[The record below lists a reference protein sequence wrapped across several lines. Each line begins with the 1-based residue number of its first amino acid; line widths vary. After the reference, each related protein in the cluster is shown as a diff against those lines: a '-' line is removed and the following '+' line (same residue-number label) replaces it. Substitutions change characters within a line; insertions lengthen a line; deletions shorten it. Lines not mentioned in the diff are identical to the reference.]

1 MRALLTNELYKLFK
15 KPRTYISP
23 AVILVII
30 VLINLGMYLEG
41 ATILDFLL
49 TTLRE
54 QFFLEG
60 NLINGY
66 LIAFLSL
73 STLWVHIP
81 ILVVIV
87 TADLMSSEFESGAI
101 RMLLTRPI
109 KRSALMSAKLIT
121 ALIYV
126 TLFMF
131 LIGALSFGIATFI
144 FGKGDII
151 VLYEGI
157 QIITSGQFIPRFL
170 LTLAYSTFG
179 MMSFAAMSI
188 YISTAT
194 KNSLA
199 AILIS
204 LGILIISTLLQTFS
218 LGIFES
224 WKPFLFTYHMT
235 QWQLLFYSEIPWSE
249 ILVSTGFLAAF
260 TTIFVVLAYRKF
272 NRLNITE

>member
-23 AVILVII
+23 VVIVVII
-30 VLINLGMYLEG
+30 ILINLGMYLEG
-41 ATILDFLL
+41 GQILDFLL
-49 TTLRE
+49 ATLRE

-66 LIAFLSL
+66 LITFLSL

-109 KRSALMSAKLIT
+109 KRSALMSAKMLT

-126 TLFMF
+126 TLFMLF
-131 LIGALSFGIATFI
+131 IGALSYGIATLI

-157 QIITSGQFIPRFL
+157 QIITSAQFVPRFL

-179 MMSFAAMSI
+179 MMAFAAMSI

-199 AILIS
+199 AILVS
-204 LGILIISTLLQTFS
+204 LGVLIISTLLQTFS

-224 WKPFLFTYHMT
+224 WKPFLFTYHMS
-235 QWQLLFYSEIPWSE
+235 QWQLFFYTDIPWME
-249 ILVSTGFLAAF
+249 ILVSTVFLAAF
-260 TTIFVVLAYRKF
+260 TAVFVGLSYRKF

>member
-1 MRALLTNELYKLFK
+1 MKALLTNELYKLFK

-66 LIAFLSL
+66 LIAFLCL

-126 TLFMF
+126 TLFM
-131 LIGALSFGIATFI
+131 LIIGALSFGISTFI

-157 QIITSGQFIPRFL
+157 QIITSGQFMPRFL

-249 ILVSTGFLAAF
+249 VLVSAVFLSAF
-260 TTIFVVLAYRKF
+260 TAIFVVLSYRKF
-272 NRLNITE
+272 SRLNITE

>member
-1 MRALLTNELYKLFK
+1 MKALLTNELYKLFK

-23 AVILVII
+23 VVVLVII
-30 VLINLGMYLEG
+30 ILINLGMYLEG
-41 ATILDFLL
+41 AQILDFLL
-49 TTLRE
+49 ATLRE

-66 LIAFLSL
+66 LITFLSL
-73 STLWVHIP
+73 TTLWVHIP

-109 KRSALMSAKLIT
+109 KRSALMSAKILT

-126 TLFMF
+126 ALFMLF
-131 LIGALSFGIATFI
+131 LGAISFTIATLI

-157 QIITSGQFIPRFL
+157 QIITAAQFMPRFL
-170 LTLAYSTFG
+170 LTIGYSTFG
-179 MMSFAAMSI
+179 MMAFAAMSI

-235 QWQLLFYSEIPWSE
+235 QWQLLFYTEIPWSE
-249 ILVSTGFLAAF
+249 IWVSVAFLTAF
-260 TTIFVVLAYRKF
+260 TAIFIALSYRKF

>member
-1 MRALLTNELYKLFK
+1 MKALLTNELYKLFK

-66 LIAFLSL
+66 LIAFLCL

-126 TLFMF
+126 TLFM
-131 LIGALSFGIATFI
+131 LIIGALSFGISTFI

-157 QIITSGQFIPRFL
+157 QIITSGQFMPRFL

-249 ILVSTGFLAAF
+249 VLVSAVFLSAF
-260 TTIFVVLAYRKF
+260 TAIFVVLSYRKF

>member
-1 MRALLTNELYKLFK
+1 MKALLTNELYKLFK

-66 LIAFLSL
+66 LIAFLCL

-126 TLFMF
+126 TLFM
-131 LIGALSFGIATFI
+131 LIIGALSFGISTFI

-157 QIITSGQFIPRFL
+157 QIITSGQFMPRFL

-199 AILIS
+199 AILVS

-249 ILVSTGFLAAF
+249 VLVSAVFLSAF
-260 TTIFVVLAYRKF
+260 TAIFVVLSYRKF

>member
-1 MRALLTNELYKLFK
+1 MKALLTNELYKLFK

-30 VLINLGMYLEG
+30 ILINLGMYLEG

-204 LGILIISTLLQTFS
+204 LGVLIISTLLQTFS

-235 QWQLLFYSEIPWSE
+235 QWQLFFYSEIPWSE

-260 TTIFVVLAYRKF
+260 TAIFVVLAYRKF